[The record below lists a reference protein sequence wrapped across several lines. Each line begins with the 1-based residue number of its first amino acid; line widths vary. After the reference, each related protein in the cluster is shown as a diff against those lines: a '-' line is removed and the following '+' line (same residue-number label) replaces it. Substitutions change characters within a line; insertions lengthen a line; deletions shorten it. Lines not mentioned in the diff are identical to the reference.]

1 MVEYQHLETFPLF
14 LPGLWLVLLDLVFLH
29 EGHELEEE
37 TRQAEEDKEELMH
50 DERPPGGN
58 LELGVVV
65 QHVVPGLFQRGLEGV
80 FW

>member
-1 MVEYQHLETFPLF
+1 MQELKTHTN
-14 LPGLWLVLLDLVFLH
+14 LLDLIFLH

-37 TRQAEEDKEELMH
+37 TRQAEQEIYELVY
-50 DERPPGGN
+50 DERSPGGN

-65 QHVVPGLFQRGLEGV
+65 QHVVPSVFQRGLEGV